1 MKKST
6 YYILGLSIVGVLSVC
21 STPEEKTI
29 QQATETVKVE
39 VAQVESSS
47 NKVEIEGSGQLQAVE
62 SANISTRM
70 MGQVSEV
77 VVKSGDKVKKGQ
89 LLVKISSADLQ
100 AKAAQ
105 ADAGIAQ
112 AQAGYDNAMNDYERF
127 KSLHKSKSASDKELE
142 NMKSRYEMSKAGLD
156 AAKSMKSE
164 VMAQFEYLDI
174 RAPFSGTVANT
185 FVKKGDMASPGHP
198 LINLESMGEMEAS
211 IMVSETDIN
220 HIKVGQTAKIH
231 LKSIDNTVAA
241 IVREVSY
248 SSKNTG
254 GQYLVKLTI
263 EEKNELLLPGMFVNA
278 RIETETASANQNP
291 FISKSAL
298 VHNGQLTGVYTP
310 TDRGVAI
317 LRWLRLG
324 EETATDVEVL
334 SGLKAGED
342 YINQASGR
350 LYNGV
355 AISY

>member
-112 AQAGYDNAMNDYERF
+112 AQAGYDNAAKDYERF
-127 KSLHKSKSASDKELE
+127 QNLHESGSASDKELE
-142 NMKSRYEMSKAGLD
+142 NMKSRYEMAKAGLD
-156 AAKSMKSE
+156 AAKSMKKE
-164 VMAQFEYLDI
+164 VMAQFDYLNI

-185 FVKKGDMASPGHP
+185 FVKAGDMAAPGHP
-198 LINLESMGEMEAS
+198 LVNLESMDEMEAL
-211 IMVSETDIN
+211 IMVPE
-220 HIKVGQTAKIH
+220 AKIQSVEIGQH
-231 LKSIDNTVAA
+231 AIVKLKSSDIQVNAKVKD
-241 IVREVSY
+241 VSY

-254 GQYLVKLTI
+254 
-263 EEKNELLLPGMFVNA
+263 
-278 RIETETASANQNP
+278 
-291 FISKSAL
+291 
-298 VHNGQLTGVYTP
+298 
-310 TDRGVAI
+310 
-317 LRWLRLG
+317 
-324 EETATDVEVL
+324 
-334 SGLKAGED
+334 
-342 YINQASGR
+342 
-350 LYNGV
+350 
-355 AISY
+355 